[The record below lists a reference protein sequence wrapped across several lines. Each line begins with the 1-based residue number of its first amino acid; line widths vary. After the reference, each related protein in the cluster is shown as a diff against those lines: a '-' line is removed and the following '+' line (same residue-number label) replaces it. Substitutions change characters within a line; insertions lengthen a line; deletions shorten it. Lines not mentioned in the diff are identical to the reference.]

1 MFNKQAAEIFE
12 KRVLDNKNISALIDT
27 RTFLNGKKYQPIKYA
42 KTLLGQPQYPA
53 IADGIIQLQA
63 SGFTSVANTY
73 DPYTSCMII
82 TSDVSLTVNYTG
94 AEMKQD
100 FPDYIN

>member
-27 RTFLNGKKYQPIKYA
+27 RTFLHGKKYQLIKYA

-63 SGFTSVANTY
+63 SGFTSVANY

-82 TSDVSLTVNYTG
+82 PSDVSLTVNYT
-94 AEMKQD
+94 EEEIKQD
-100 FPDYIN
+100 FPDYID